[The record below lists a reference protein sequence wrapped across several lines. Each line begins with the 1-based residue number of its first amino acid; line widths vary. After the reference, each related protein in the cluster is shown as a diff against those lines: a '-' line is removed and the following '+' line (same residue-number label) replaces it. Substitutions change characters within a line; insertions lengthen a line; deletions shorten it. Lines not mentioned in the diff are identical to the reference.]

1 MAEPATGREP
11 HPPLLAAIP
20 DPQRRRIDAT
30 HVAIVVAHPDDETVG
45 CGALLARLTGAT
57 LVLVTD
63 GAPANAADAH
73 RSGFAE
79 TSAYA
84 ATRRRELESALS
96 IVAGRELRLVLLGV
110 PDQQAALRLV
120 EISQKLFGLF
130 RSCGITTALTHAYEG
145 GHPDHDA
152 TAFAV
157 HAARRRLMAEERRL
171 MILEMPYYRLGSGG
185 MVAQSFVADEPF
197 TVTVHLT
204 AEERA
209 RKACMLAAHAT
220 QQRVLADF
228 GTETEQFRPAPDYD
242 FTALPNEGALFYAL
256 QDWGMTGE
264 QWRRYARTALAELGI
279 TP

>member
-30 HVAIVVAHPDDETVG
+30 RVAVVVAHPDDETVG
-45 CGALLARLTGAT
+45 CGALLGRLTGAM

-63 GAPANAADAH
+63 GAPANATDAL
-73 RSGFAE
+73 RYGFAE
-79 TSAYA
+79 TAAYA
-84 ATRRRELESALS
+84 ATRRRELDSALA
-96 IVAGRELRLVLLGV
+96 IVADGELRLVLLGV

-120 EISQKLFGLF
+120 EISEKLLRLF
-130 RSCGITTALTHAYEG
+130 RSSGITAALTHAYEG

-157 HAARRRLMAEERRL
+157 HAARRRLMAEGRPL
-171 MILEMPYYRLGSGG
+171 TILEMPYYRLGSGG
-185 MVAQSFVADEPF
+185 MVAQSFAGAAPPA
-197 TVTVHLT
+197 VTLHLT

-220 QQRVLADF
+220 QQAVLADF

-242 FTALPNEGALFYAL
+242 FTALPNDGALFYAL

-264 QWRRYARTALAELGI
+264 QWRRHARAALAELGI